1 MSPEALSCEWRT
13 EAGALLAERRAIAAL
28 SLLAMG
34 SMGLIAL
41 YQTGSIKGLPDP
53 PLPGFNAN
61 AVHGSRE
68 AYALFALPDAV
79 LGLGSYAVTLA
90 LATAGG
96 KDRVRT
102 QPWLPL
108 ALAGK
113 VGFDIAQAGRL
124 LATEVVKQRVLSLW
138 SLIAVGATVA
148 AGPRVIPEARAAA
161 GRLLRA

>member
-1 MSPEALSCEWRT
+1 MTPEALSCEWRT
-13 EAGALLAERRAIAAL
+13 ETGPLLAERRAIAGL

-34 SMGLIAL
+34 AMGFIAL
-41 YQTGSIKGLPDP
+41 YQTGIIKGLPDP

-79 LGLGSYAVTLA
+79 LGLGSYALTLA

-96 KDRVRT
+96 KDRVSV

-108 ALAGK
+108 ALAAK

-124 LATEVVKQRVLSLW
+124 LATEVVRQRVLSLW
-138 SLIAVGATVA
+138 SLIAVGTTVA
-148 AGPRVIPEARAAA
+148 AGQRAIPEARAAA
-161 GRLLRA
+161 RRLLLA